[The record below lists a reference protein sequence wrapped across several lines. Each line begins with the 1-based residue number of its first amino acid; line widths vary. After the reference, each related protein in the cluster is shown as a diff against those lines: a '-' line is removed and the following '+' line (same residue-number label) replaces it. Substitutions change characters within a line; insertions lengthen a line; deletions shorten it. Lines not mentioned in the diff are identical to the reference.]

1 TLDAASDQT
10 VTIHYSTAD
19 NTATAGSDYTATSGT
34 LTFAPGV
41 TSQPITVAVIGDR
54 VGELDESFFVNLD
67 SPVNANLIDS
77 QGVGTIV
84 NDSRGISTRDV
95 PPNEGNR
102 KPTNFNFV
110 VPLPSP

>member
-1 TLDAASDQT
+1 VSDVTVPEGKRGTVKAVLNVTLEAAPDQT

-67 SPVNANLIDS
+67 SPVNANLIAS
-77 QGVGTIV
+77 QGVGTIG
-84 NDSRGISTRDV
+84 DC
-95 PPNEGNR
+95 
-102 KPTNFNFV
+102 
-110 VPLPSP
+110 